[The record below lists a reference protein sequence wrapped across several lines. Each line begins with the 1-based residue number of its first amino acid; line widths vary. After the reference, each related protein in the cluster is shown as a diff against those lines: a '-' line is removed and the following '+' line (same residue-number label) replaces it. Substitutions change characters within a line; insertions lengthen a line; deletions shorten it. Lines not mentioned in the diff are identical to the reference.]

1 MDESANTPPAVKSN
15 SEIRNAFRATSIY
28 ALAAAIA
35 FLIEIYLAIGSHQWQ
50 TFAIAGIGGFV
61 TGGAALS
68 VHLTRRGQPKL
79 AVQLLIA
86 MSLLSVLVAPTLIAG
101 FGLILGLGMVLVVLA
116 IAPQVL
122 PAREVNWALMASVT
136 VAVMAG
142 GLDLLAPASQLTFP
156 VVQNLILA
164 TGGIMILAYSIITV
178 RQFSSYTLPTKLIVA
193 FLMVSLVPLG
203 LLAFLNDNH
212 TRAALVDD
220 ANRVLFAA
228 ASQTATSIDTF
239 ITTNRNAVNTEA
251 QLPVFI
257 NYLSLL
263 ADQRPGSVAEAEV
276 KATLQEFSRKDK
288 IFIESYALL
297 DSQGIKLVD
306 TDEVGIGQNLS
317 DLDYFR
323 RPVTT
328 GLGYVSPVQFIEVDQ
343 DPFLYFSSP
352 VRNEAKEVIG
362 VLRVRYKAAILQ
374 QLVVKNNGLFGEQS
388 FGILLDE
395 NHIRLAHG
403 NAPQLVFQSIVPL
416 DPDKLAEL
424 QGSRRLPVGAEIEFA
439 TNLPDFEA
447 GLLSAT
453 EGKPYFTTQL
463 ATIGRGLN
471 SAAVAKL
478 KGQSWLVVFVQPQDV
493 FLAPIQ
499 TQTRNVLFLAVAIA
513 GVIVVVA
520 FAVGQLL
527 AAPLV
532 HLTNTVAQF
541 TAGDLSARTNIQTA
555 DETGLLA
562 ASFNKMA
569 EQVGKLLTGL
579 EERTHELELSQDV
592 IFAVSE
598 LSKASLD
605 MELLL
610 SETVSLLR
618 TRFNLYHVLVLLVDE
633 EKKALIFRAGS
644 GEVTKKLQHES
655 FAIPL
660 DREKSVMAFAARTQE
675 VVVVDDARVEPN
687 FMEHPLLPQ
696 TLSEV
701 AIPLVSRDTL
711 LGVLDLQDNQ
721 LFRFSQ
727 ADIDTFVTLAG
738 YLVTALENAY
748 LFEQIQEAKE
758 AAESANRA
766 KSVFLTTMSHE
777 FRTPLNAII
786 GYSEMLE
793 EDAEDMGQEVIIPD
807 LQKIQ
812 TASKHL
818 LALINDVLD
827 LSKIEADK
835 MKLYLETFDITS
847 FVEQVTTTV
856 QPMIKKK
863 DNILQVDVT
872 DDIGMMYADPVRV
885 RQVLFNLLSNA
896 AKFTQ
901 QGTITL
907 EVTRHPSSSLNGEK
921 QLDDDTDWIGFSVTD
936 TGIGM
941 AREQIAGVFRAFIQ
955 ADTST
960 TRKYEG
966 TGLGLAISQRLC
978 HMMGGHI
985 IVESELEQ
993 GSTFVVHLPAV
1004 VVGDETEQLVEEMAS
1019 S

>member
-1 MDESANTPPAVKSN
+1 MQKSTTTPPAIKTDN
-15 SEIRNAFRATSIY
+15 KIRNAFRATTIY
-28 ALAAAIA
+28 LLAAAAA
-35 FLIEIYLAIGSHQWQ
+35 FLIEIYLALGSRQWQ

-68 VHLTRRGQPKL
+68 VYLTRRGHPKR
-79 AVQLLIA
+79 AVHLLIA

-101 FGLILGLGMVLVVLA
+101 FGLVLGLGMVLVVLA

-122 PAREVNWALMASVT
+122 PAKEVNWVLLASVV
-136 VAVMAG
+136 VAVIAG
-142 GLDLLAPASQLTFP
+142 GLDLLAPASQLIFP
-156 VVQNLILA
+156 VVRNLIVA
-164 TGGIMILAYSIITV
+164 TGGIMILAYSLLTV
-178 RQFSSYTLPTKLIVA
+178 RQFSSYTLPTKLIMA

-203 LLAFLNDNH
+203 LLAFLNANH
-212 TRAALVDD
+212 TRAALIND
-220 ANRVLFAA
+220 ANRTLFAA
-228 ASQTATSIDTF
+228 ASQTATTIDTF
-239 ITTNRNAVNTEA
+239 ITTNRNTVTTEA
-251 QLPVFI
+251 QLPALI
-257 NYLSLL
+257 NYLSLP
-263 ADQRPGSVAEAEV
+263 ANQRSGSAAEVEV
-276 KATLQEFSRKDK
+276 KATLKEFSRKDR

-297 DSQGIKLVD
+297 DNQGIKLVD
-306 TDEVGIGQNLS
+306 TDEVGLGRNLAA
-317 DLDYFR
+317 LDYFR
-323 RPVTT
+323 RPVAT
-328 GLGYVSPVQFIEVDQ
+328 GLGYVSPVQFIAVDQ
-343 DPFLYFSSP
+343 DPVLYFSSP
-352 VRNEAKEVIG
+352 VRNEANEVIG

-374 QLVVKNNGLFGEQS
+374 QLVVKNNGLFGDQS

-416 DPDKLAEL
+416 DPAQVAGL
-424 QGSRRLPVGAEIEFA
+424 QADRRLPEGAGIDFA

-453 EGKPYFTTQL
+453 EGKPDFTTRL
-463 ATIGRGLN
+463 ATIGGGLN
-471 SAAVAKL
+471 SAVVAKL
-478 KGQSWLVVFVQPQDV
+478 KTQPWLVVFVQPQDV

-532 HLTNTVAQF
+532 HLTQTVAQF

-569 EQVGKLLTGL
+569 EQVGKLFRGL
-579 EERTHELELSQDV
+579 EERTHELERSQDV
-592 IFAVSE
+592 IFAVSK
-598 LSKASLD
+598 LSKAGLD

-610 SETVSLLR
+610 SETVSLLQ
-618 TRFNLYHVLVLLVDE
+618 TRFNLYHVLVLLVDDQKE
-633 EKKALIFRAGS
+633 ALILRAGS
-644 GEVTKKLQHES
+644 GQVAKKLQQENY
-655 FAIPL
+655 AIPL
-660 DREKSVMAFAARTQE
+660 DYEKSVVALAARTQE

-687 FMEHPLLPQ
+687 FMDHPLLSQ

-711 LGVLDLQDNQ
+711 LGILDLQDNQ
-721 LFRFSQ
+721 LYRFSQ

-758 AAESANRA
+758 VAESANRA

-793 EDAEDMGQEVIIPD
+793 EDAEDMGQAYIIPD

-812 TASKHL
+812 VASKHL

-835 MKLYLETFDITS
+835 MRLYLETFDITS
-847 FVEQVTTTV
+847 LVEQVATTI
-856 QPMIKKK
+856 QPMIKKN
-863 DNILQVDVT
+863 DNIFTIDFS
-872 DDIGMMYADPVRV
+872 DDIGLMYADPVRV

-896 AKFTQ
+896 GKFTQ
-901 QGTITL
+901 QGTVTL
-907 EVTRHPSSSLNGEK
+907 QVTRRPSASLIGEG
-921 QLDDDTDWIGFSVTD
+921 QLDDDWIVFSVTD

-941 AREQIAGVFRAFIQ
+941 AQEQVANVFRAFIQ
-955 ADTST
+955 VDTST

-966 TGLGLAISQRLC
+966 TGLGLAITQRLC
-978 HMMGGHI
+978 HMMGGYI
-985 IVESELEQ
+985 VVESELEK
-993 GSTFVVHLPAV
+993 GSTFVVHLPANV
-1004 VVGDETEQLVEEMAS
+1004 AGDSVEQLAREEAVF
-1019 S
+1019 